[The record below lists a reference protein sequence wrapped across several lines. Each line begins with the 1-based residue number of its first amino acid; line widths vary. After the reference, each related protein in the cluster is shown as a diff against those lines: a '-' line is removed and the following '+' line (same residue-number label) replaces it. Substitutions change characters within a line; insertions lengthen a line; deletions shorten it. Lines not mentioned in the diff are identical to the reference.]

1 MESFHIQIFAQRCL
15 QTGLIEMLCD
25 IDAPPGGKVEHF
37 LKELEDGG
45 VILSEA
51 EQYIKNHS
59 YDTHRMVKP
68 WDIQVD

>member
-1 MESFHIQIFAQRCL
+1 
-15 QTGLIEMLCD
+15 MLCD

-37 LKELEDGG
+37 LKALEDGG

-51 EQYIKNHS
+51 EQYIKNHP
-59 YDTHRMVKP
+59 YGTHRMVKP